1 MSVRRA
7 RAFTLLEVIAV
18 VLMLGLIFLVMGSVF
33 AQIASTTTDATQT
46 ETTRRGLLLVDR
58 VARDLAGATLVA
70 KPEEL
75 DPLAHP
81 WLFVAESRQGRD
93 GADRLKFDTRGPR
106 GDGEHATDLAVVA
119 YWVTPG
125 EGDDLRLLRWSSP
138 ALPESLDRDF
148 PSERDDG
155 VQVIASGLTRFG
167 VRLSDADGALVSSWD
182 SSSLERSGQLP
193 VAAEI
198 ALALRDA
205 TAPDGERAFRRRLL
219 LPLQPIDLEKAL
231 RREDEDDAE
240 EDEDDEGCTTVGQC
254 QAQNAGLFASL
265 IAQAPDPASVQAALD
280 ANRNQCWVDFA
291 VNLPISV
298 DVDCE

>member
-1 MSVRRA
+1 MSARRA

-18 VLMLGLIFLVMGSVF
+18 VLMLGLVFLVMGSVF
-33 AQIASTTTDATQT
+33 AQIASTTTDASQT
-46 ETTRRGLLLVDR
+46 ETTRRGLLLIDR
-58 VARDLAGATLVA
+58 VARDLTGATLVA

-81 WLFVAESRQGRD
+81 WLFFAESRQGGD

-106 GDGEHATDLAVVA
+106 GDAEHATDLAVVA
-119 YWVTPG
+119 YWVAPG
-125 EGDDLRLLRWSSP
+125 EEDDLRLLRWSSP
-138 ALPESLDRDF
+138 ALPESLDRSF
-148 PSERDDG
+148 PSERDEDAR
-155 VQVIASGLTRFG
+155 VIASGLTRFG
-167 VRLSDADGALVSSWD
+167 VRLSDADGAVVSSWD

-205 TAPDGERAFRRRLL
+205 TAPEGERAFKRRVL

-231 RREDEDDAE
+231 KGEDEGDQEDE
-240 EDEDDEGCTTVGQC
+240 EDEEGCVTVGEC

-265 IAQAPDPASVQAALD
+265 ISQAPDPASIQAALD

-291 VNLPISV
+291 LNLPISI